1 MVSFKELGNM
11 GRLGN
16 QLFQIAT
23 TINFALTHNEEYL
36 FPPWEYSNDF
46 NLYDC
51 FSDNISVVE
60 TFQEKHFHYSP
71 ITYKPNI
78 NLQGFFQS
86 EEYFKESQGIIQQ
99 LLTPKIGH
107 GIKYD
112 HAAIHVRRGDYL
124 SLSKEYVQLDMDYYQ
139 KAMQLVGSTNYIVF
153 SDDIA
158 WCKQNFHG
166 DNITFSENKTAV
178 EDLALMLSCEH
189 IIIANSSFS
198 WWGAYLNKNPSKI
211 VVAPEK
217 WFGSG
222 LPHNTKDLLPK
233 TWIQI

>member
-23 TINFALTHNEEYL
+23 TINLAITHNEEYV
-36 FPPWEYSNDF
+36 FPAWKDADNF

-51 FSDNISVVE
+51 FSDNIKVGE
-60 TFQEKHFHYSP
+60 TFQEKNFHYSP

-78 NLQGFFQS
+78 NLCGFFQS
-86 EEYFKESQGIIQQ
+86 EEYFKESQGIVQQ

-107 GIKYD
+107 SIKWD
-112 HAAIHVRRGDYL
+112 CTAVHVRRGDYL
-124 SLSKEYVQLDMDYYQ
+124 GLSKEYIQLDMSYYQ
-139 KAMQLVGSTNYIVF
+139 KAMELTGTSKYIVF
-153 SDDIA
+153 SDDID
-158 WCKQNFHG
+158 WCKKNFQG
-166 DNITFSENKTAV
+166 SNITFSENQSPV

-189 IIIANSSFS
+189 TVIANSSFS

-211 VVAPEK
+211 VVAPK
-217 WFGSG
+217 QWFGSA

-233 TWIQI
+233 TWLQI